1 MVSIEWVL
9 ISFCSTHDI
18 NFLITSKFVLSVDR
32 HINELSGYNSPTM
45 IVCSLRWFLLPVPA
59 CDLSPHGSSVNHLI
73 PPLPDNEQI
82 VWCTSIFNVWNS
94 HQLPAHCYL
103 SLLLSQHHLTRYF
116 FENFLK
122 NKFQLR
128 YLGISPSTN
137 KAKHAHTHNIKI
149 NLQYLWIY
157 SPNCSAGAN
166 FLECCCHTFSLQSKR
181 GHKVHLGF
189 MVIV

>member
-18 NFLITSKFVLSVDR
+18 NFLITSMFVLSVDS

-73 PPLPDNEQI
+73 PPLPDNERI
-82 VWCTSIFNVWNS
+82 VWCTSIINVWNS

-103 SLLLSQHHLTRYF
+103 WLLLSQQHLPKYF

-122 NKFQLR
+122 NKFQLW
-128 YLGISPSTN
+128 YFGISPSTN
-137 KAKHAHTHNIKI
+137 KAKHAHTHN
-149 NLQYLWIY
+149 NY
-157 SPNCSAGAN
+157 N
-166 FLECCCHTFSLQSKR
+166 
-181 GHKVHLGF
+181 
-189 MVIV
+189 